1 MNPFPTAV
9 DFAARNTPIQRL
21 DRLATELG
29 LAQGQLW
36 VKRDDLTGLAG
47 GGNKARKL
55 EYLVGDALDRG
66 CDTLVT
72 TGAAQSNHV
81 RATAAAARVQGL
93 SCVAILTTLGHRHA
107 PEGNLILDDLFDI
120 DVVWTPPDQREAT
133 MNRVAEQL
141 DESGRRPYLIPIG
154 GTNSLGSTGYVTA
167 AQEIENEVPGAVVA
181 CAVGT
186 GGTQAGLT
194 VGLGSHDRVLG
205 FDVGALPDLAERVP
219 VVIEQTA
226 ALLGVPAP
234 SGSWR
239 VDVRTAA
246 APYGAPTEQSR
257 AAIELVA
264 RTSGLILDPVY
275 TGRAM
280 AGFIRMC
287 REGAI
292 PEAPLVFL
300 HTGGMPAL
308 FTSRYQKWFQ
318 LPHEFLSGEPLPDE
332 SG

>member
-1 MNPFPTAV
+1 MNPTSPSV
-9 DFAARNTPIQRL
+9 DFAARNTPIQRM

-29 LAQGQLW
+29 LAQGQLL

-55 EYLVGDALDRG
+55 ECLVGDALKQD

-81 RATAAAARVQGL
+81 RATAAAARVHGL
-93 SCVAILTTLGHRHA
+93 SCVAVLTTLGNPYE
-107 PEGNLILDDLFDI
+107 PEGNLILDDLFDVQ
-120 DVVWTPPDQREAT
+120 VVWTPPNQREAT
-133 MNRVAEQL
+133 TNRVAEQL
-141 DESGRRPYLIPIG
+141 TKMGRLPYLIPIG
-154 GTNSLGSTGYVTA
+154 GTNPLGSSGYVIA
-167 AQEIENEVPGAVVA
+167 AQEIEDEVPGAVVA

-226 ALLGVPAP
+226 ELLGIPAP
-234 SGSWR
+234 RGSWR
-239 VDVRTAA
+239 VDSSTAV
-246 APYGAPTEQSR
+246 APYGAPTEETGDTIR
-257 AAIELVA
+257 LVA
-264 RTSGLILDPVY
+264 QTTGLVLDPVY

-280 AGFIRMC
+280 AGLVRQC
-287 REGAI
+287 REGKV
-292 PEAPLVFL
+292 PDAPLVFL
-300 HTGGMPAL
+300 HSGGMPAL
-308 FTSRYQKWFQ
+308 FTSRYKKWFQ
-318 LPHEFLSGEPLPDE
+318 LPEEFS
-332 SG
+332 

>member
-1 MNPFPTAV
+1 MSPTSPSV
-9 DFAARNTPIQRL
+9 DFATRNTPIQRV
-21 DRLATELG
+21 DRLAAELG
-29 LAQGQLW
+29 LQQGQLW

-55 EYLVGDALDRG
+55 EYLVGDALARG

-93 SCVAILTTLGHRHA
+93 SCVAVLTTLGNQHA
-107 PEGNLILDDLFDI
+107 PEGNLILDNLFDI

-133 MNRVAEQL
+133 MNQVAEQL
-141 DESGRRPYLIPIG
+141 AESGSRPYLIPIG
-154 GTNSLGSTGYVTA
+154 GTNALGSSGYVTA
-167 AQEIENEVPGAVVA
+167 AQEIEQEMPGAVVA

-226 ALLGVPAP
+226 ALLGAPAP
-234 SGSWR
+234 SGTWR
-239 VDVRTAA
+239 VDASTAT
-246 APYGAPTEQSR
+246 APYGAPTEQTR

-264 RTSGLILDPVY
+264 RASGLVLDPVY

-280 AGFIRMC
+280 AGLIRQC
-287 REGAI
+287 QEGSV
-292 PEAPLVFL
+292 PDAPLVFL
-300 HTGGMPAL
+300 HSGGMPAL
-308 FTSRYQKWFQ
+308 FTDRYSKWFG
-318 LPHEFLSGEPLPDE
+318 LPHEFAPEEPLPE
-332 SG
+332 QLI